1 MNRRILAVVVA
12 LVLAAVGTVGVLVYV
27 RTAESRAVAGKQAIS
42 VLVVDERIPAGT
54 SGRTIRAKAMA
65 KAVTMPASA
74 VPSDALTELPEDLD
88 GLVVTSDIAPRQLL
102 LRGHFTGSAAITGGL
117 ALPPGTLAVSVTA
130 KAPTDVAGFVVPGS
144 KVAIFDTFSATSGSR
159 LPTGEGL
166 SRGEG
171 KNQATRILLSGIEVI
186 AVGNHGSGGQTTTGG
201 SAAGEA
207 AGDGASDTSQK
218 KDEVT
223 VTVAVTQA
231 QAEKLV
237 HATQTGAI
245 YLGLLGADSKVKPGA
260 GVDNNS
266 LFQ

>member
-54 SGRTIRAKAMA
+54 SGKTIHDKGMA

-74 VPSDALTELPEDLD
+74 VPSDALTEISADLD
-88 GLVVTSDIAPRQLL
+88 SLVVTSDIQPRQLL
-102 LRGHFTGSAAITGGL
+102 LRGHFTGSSAITGGL
-117 ALPPGTLAVSVTA
+117 ALPAGTLAISVTA
-130 KAPTDVAGFVVPGS
+130 QAPSDVAGFIVPGS
-144 KVAIFDTFSATSGSR
+144 KVAIFDTFSAAGGTR
-159 LPTGEGL
+159 TPNGEGL
-166 SRGEG
+166 TRGDG
-171 KNQATRILLSGIEVI
+171 KSQATRVLLSGIEVI
-186 AVGNHGSGGQTTTGG
+186 AVGQRGSGGQTTSGV
-201 SAAGEA
+201 AAGEA
-207 AGDGASDTSQK
+207 ASDGSAATAPK

-223 VTVAVTQA
+223 ITVAVNQA
-231 QAEKLV
+231 QAERLV